1 MNVVI
6 IEDEKNLAEE
16 LQHYILHARKEWAI
30 VKILPSVKQ
39 ALAWFETNT
48 CQLIFSDI
56 QLGDGLSFEI
66 FHQLKLSIPV
76 IFCTAFNEYAIAAF
90 KNNGIDYILKPYG
103 QAAINDAILHYES
116 LRQSISPDY
125 NTIIKLLQK
134 PHPTSRLLVNL
145 RDKIIPVRTDDIALF
160 YIQHGQVSL
169 IDFEQHK
176 YFVSQPLD
184 ELEATVGPGFYRAD
198 RQHLVNRRAIRDV
211 SQSLGRKLLL
221 NLLVEYHEEV
231 TIRKEKATEF
241 LEWLTKD

>member
-39 ALAWFETNT
+39 ALVWFETNT

-90 KNNGIDYILKPYG
+90 KSNGIDYILKPYG

>member
-16 LQHYILHARKEWAI
+16 LLHYILTARKEWNV

-39 ALAWFETNT
+39 AVAWFETNT
-48 CQLIFSDI
+48 CQLVFSDI

-66 FHQLKLSIPV
+66 FHQLKLNVPV
-76 IFCTAFNEYAIAAF
+76 IFCTAFNEYAIQAF

-103 QAAINDAILHYES
+103 QRLINDAIAHYES
-116 LRQSISPDY
+116 LRQGISPDY
-125 NTIIKLLQK
+125 HTIIQLLQK
-134 PHPTSRLLVNL
+134 PTATSRLLVSL
-145 RDKIIPVRTDDIALF
+145 RDKIIPIKTEDIALF

-176 YFVSQPLD
+176 YIISQPLD
-184 ELEATVGPGFYRAD
+184 DLEATVGPGFYRAD
-198 RQHLVNRRAIRDV
+198 RQHLVNRKAIRDV

-221 NLLVEYHEEV
+221 NLIVEYNEAV

-241 LEWLTKD
+241 LEWLIKD

>member
-16 LQHYILHARKEWAI
+16 LLHYILIARKEWNV

-39 ALAWFETNT
+39 AVAWFETNT
-48 CQLIFSDI
+48 CQLVFSDI

-66 FHQLKLSIPV
+66 FHQLKLNVPV
-76 IFCTAFNEYAIAAF
+76 IFCTAFNEYAIQAF

-103 QAAINDAILHYES
+103 QRLINDAIAHYES
-116 LRQSISPDY
+116 LRQGISPDY
-125 NTIIKLLQK
+125 HTLIQLLQK
-134 PHPTSRLLVNL
+134 PTATSRLLVSL
-145 RDKIIPVRTDDIALF
+145 RDKIIPIKTEDIALF

-176 YFVSQPLD
+176 YIISQPLD
-184 ELEATVGPGFYRAD
+184 DLEATVGPGFYRAD
-198 RQHLVNRRAIRDV
+198 RQHLVNRKAIRDV

-221 NLLVEYHEEV
+221 NLLVEYNEAV

-241 LEWLTKD
+241 LEWLIKD

>member
-16 LQHYILHARKEWAI
+16 LLHYILIARKEWNV

-39 ALAWFETNT
+39 AVAWFETNT
-48 CQLIFSDI
+48 CQLVFSDI

-66 FHQLKLSIPV
+66 FHQLKLNVPV
-76 IFCTAFNEYAIAAF
+76 IFCTAFNEYAIQAF

-103 QAAINDAILHYES
+103 QRLINDAIAHYES
-116 LRQSISPDY
+116 LRQGISPDY
-125 NTIIKLLQK
+125 HTIIQLLQK
-134 PHPTSRLLVNL
+134 PTATSRLLVSL
-145 RDKIIPVRTDDIALF
+145 RDKIIPIKTEDIALF

-176 YFVSQPLD
+176 YIISQPLD
-184 ELEATVGPGFYRAD
+184 DLEATVGPGFYRAD
-198 RQHLVNRRAIRDV
+198 RQHLVNRKAIRDV

-221 NLLVEYHEEV
+221 NLIVEYNEAV

-241 LEWLTKD
+241 LEWLIKD